1 MPQCPRCKGD
11 MPLLS
16 KICPICGYIVE
27 GDEAT
32 LNVAD
37 QINSLEQLVLQIK
50 GLPRPTF
57 LTSVRDLLGIIV
69 LILTVYF
76 LVMAYI
82 TGAIAF
88 KILAGVFLVI
98 LQYFLGRLVASWFK
112 PSIKDEINRIKNE
125 FEYNERIARRSFGK
139 DPEVARQIDD
149 LTAEIIDTV
158 RERRESNRKILYTW
172 LAISAVFAVAAG
184 GSIVTAN
191 HVAQKSIEQAE
202 YGKYQ
207 KTVEDFAASPDNDE
221 YIGGAARASIVR
233 SMIAAGDTAFAE
245 KFFFAY
251 CHGRVDDFDCAR
263 AIVESLISA
272 KDYAGAAQFV
282 AQTATLRYKSDIV
295 KLKKLLQNNGTVQ

>member
-16 KICPICGYIVE
+16 KICPICGYVVD

-32 LNVAD
+32 PNASD

-57 LTSVRDLLGIIV
+57 LASVRDLLGIIV
-69 LILTVYF
+69 LILAVYF
-76 LVMAYI
+76 LVMAYL
-82 TGAIAF
+82 TDAFVF
-88 KILAGVFLVI
+88 KILGGLFLII
-98 LQYFLGRLVASWFK
+98 LQYFLGRLVVSWFK

-139 DPEVARQIDD
+139 DSEVARQIDE
-149 LTAEIIDTV
+149 LTAEIIDTL

-172 LAISAVFAVAAG
+172 LAISTACAIAAG
-184 GSIVTAN
+184 GSIFIAN
-191 HVAQKSIEQAE
+191 RAAQKSIEQAE

-207 KTVEDFAASPDNDE
+207 KSVETFAASSDNDE
-221 YIGGAARASIVR
+221 HIGGAVRTSIVK
-233 SMIAAGDTAFAE
+233 SMTAAGDTAFAE

-251 CHGRVDDFDCAR
+251 CQGRVDDFDCAKT
-263 AIVESLISA
+263 IVESLIAA
-272 KDYAGAAQFV
+272 KDYAGAARFV
-282 AQTATLRYKSDIV
+282 EQAATLRYKSDIV
-295 KLKKLLQNNGTVQ
+295 KLKKLLKNNGTVQ